1 MELTAIAIGGLALF
15 SYLIYGFWEISALK
29 YGLLRAMATQ
39 SDAVDRALRELL
51 REKVHDKLC
60 NRDYRRLERVYLTSV
75 NAYLLRHGS
84 LDDASLRRS
93 ILRDKRLTL

>member
-51 REKVHDKLC
+51 REKVHDKL
-60 NRDYRRLERVYLTSV
+60 DGLVKIRRPICRFANIFS
-75 NAYLLRHGS
+75 A
-84 LDDASLRRS
+84 DFADRRQYS
-93 ILRDKRLTL
+93 PEPLVIAL